1 MVFSK
6 QEYWSGLPFPSPGH
20 LPYPGTEP
28 GSLALQADSLVT
40 ELGGKHKEGEELDI
54 YGAVKE
60 DHRRTN
66 LKKKNPP
73 VKFLGEKESIIKKVG
88 NIIYSS
94 IIEQPPKVTW
104 RASWRL
110 NLGSTAVS

>member
-1 MVFSK
+1 M
-6 QEYWSGLPFPSPGH
+6 
-20 LPYPGTEP
+20 
-28 GSLALQADSLVT
+28 T

-60 DHRRTN
+60 DHRTN
-66 LKKKNPP
+66 LKKNPP
-73 VKFLGEKESIIKKVG
+73 VKFLGGKESIIKKVG

-94 IIEQPPKVTW
+94 MIEQPPEGTW